1 MTTSTP
7 LSIPPRVRQ
16 LATDLADAQP
26 MRRGSLSDRTI
37 KCSKPGCACAQDP
50 KARHGPYYSLTRAV
64 KGKTHSRFLAPE
76 QVDVVRQQLDA
87 GRAFRVRVDDY
98 WEACEEWADSQL
110 ADLTAST
117 EVAKKRGSKQTSK
130 AKSSRKLRR
139 S

>member
-1 MTTSTP
+1 
-7 LSIPPRVRQ
+7 
-16 LATDLADAQP
+16 
-26 MRRGSLSDRTI
+26 
-37 KCSKPGCACAQDP
+37 
-50 KARHGPYYSLTRAV
+50 V

-117 EVAKKRGSKQTSK
+117 EEAKKRGSKQTSK